1 MRRAPGVLLGLFA
14 LLTVAGCARLTAVDP
29 DSAFSDPPGRIGVEG
44 VPYHPQE
51 ALQCGPAALA
61 ETLGWSGHDV
71 TPAALES
78 DLFIPAREG
87 TLQTEM
93 LAQARARGRVAY
105 RLEGGLDALVAELE
119 AGHPVLV
126 FQNLGLDWVP
136 VWHYAVVVGYEPEQP
151 AFVLR
156 SGAKKAHH
164 SGLDRFRRTWERTDQ
179 WAVVTMPP
187 DRLPATAEPGAWLNA
202 ALDLEETGQG
212 EAALTAYRTGR
223 TRWPESGAFHLALV
237 NLHYQQDDLEAAEAA
252 ARQGLEQAEE
262 RRNVLRNNLAN
273 ILVETDDCGEAERL
287 ARRAVAESDDGPFV
301 GDFRATLE
309 RAREAH
315 ADGACNA
322 AGHREDVQ

>member
-1 MRRAPGVLLGLFA
+1 MRRLPGLLLGLIA
-14 LLTVAGCARLTAVDP
+14 VLTIAGCARLTAVDP
-29 DSAFSDPPGRIGVEG
+29 ESAFGEPPGRLRVED

-61 ETLGWSGHDV
+61 ETLGWSGHRV
-71 TPAALES
+71 TPAELKS

-87 TLQTEM
+87 TLQTEI

-105 RLEGGLDALVAELE
+105 RLEGGLEALVAELE

-136 VWHYAVVVGYEPEQP
+136 VWHYAVVVGYEPEAP
-151 AFVLR
+151 AFILR
-156 SGAKKAHH
+156 SGAKKTHE
-164 SGLDRFRRTWERTDQ
+164 SGLDRFRRTWERTDH

-187 DRLPATAEPGAWLNA
+187 DQLPATAEPGPWLNA
-202 ALDLEETGQG
+202 ALDLEETGQRQ
-212 EAALTAYRTGR
+212 AALSAYRTGR
-223 TRWPESGAFHLALV
+223 MRWPESGAFHVALV

-252 ARQGLEQAEE
+252 ARQGLEQADE

-273 ILVETDDCGEAERL
+273 LLLETGQCREAERL

-309 RAREAH
+309 RARQAR
-315 ADGACNA
+315 ADDTCTIPGSRADA
-322 AGHREDVQ
+322 D